1 MRVAV
6 IGAGSWGTT
15 VACLAAEQSDVV
27 LWARRPELAE
37 ALRDG
42 RNPDYLPDFELPRFE
57 ATSDLQQ
64 ALSGAE
70 VVVLGVPSHG
80 LRTVLELAAPL
91 IDDNIPILSLIKGI
105 ERETHMR
112 MTEVVADV
120 MPDHDRRVVGVLSG
134 PNLAKEI
141 MAHQPA
147 ATVVA
152 VRDPEWLGRLQHLF
166 ITPWFRVYTNNDVV
180 GCETAGATKNVMAL
194 AAGAAH
200 GLGFGMNT
208 VSTMMTR
215 ALAEIVRLG
224 VALGGNPLT
233 FGGLAGVGDLV
244 ATCMS
249 TQSRNHTVGFR
260 LGQGEELDHIVDDMK
275 MVAEGV
281 KTTEG
286 IIALAARHDVDMP
299 IAREVGAVL
308 HGGKS
313 PEDALLTLMTREA
326 KSEGYGII
334 D

>member
-141 MAHQPA
+141 MARQPA

-152 VRDPEWLGRLQHLF
+152 VRDPEWLERLQHLF

-260 LGQGEELDHIVDDMK
+260 LGQGEELDHIVADMK

-286 IIALAARHDVDMP
+286 IIALADEHDVDMP

-308 HGGKS
+308 YDGKS

>member
-37 ALRDG
+37 ALQGG
-42 RNPDYLPDFELPRFE
+42 RNPDYLPDFELPAFA
-57 ATSDLQQ
+57 ATSDIEQ
-64 ALSGAE
+64 ALAGAE
-70 VVVLGVPSHG
+70 VIVLGVPSHG
-80 LRTVLELAAPL
+80 LRAVLEHAAPF
-91 IDDNIPILSLIKGI
+91 IGNDRPILSLIKGI
-105 ERETHMR
+105 ERSTHMR

-120 MPDHDRRVVGVLSG
+120 LPDHNRRVVGVLSG

-141 MAHQPA
+141 MARQPA

-152 VRDPEWLGRLQHLF
+152 VRDEEWLVRLQHLF

-208 VSTMMTR
+208 VATMMTR

-249 TQSRNHTVGFR
+249 TQSRNHTVGYR
-260 LGQGEELDHIVDDMK
+260 LGQGEQLDDIVADMK

-286 IIALAARHDVDMP
+286 IIALAAEHDVDMP

-308 HGGKS
+308 YDGKS

>member
-15 VACLAAEQSDVV
+15 VACLATESSDVV

-37 ALRDG
+37 ALRTG
-42 RNPDYLPDFELPRFE
+42 RNPDYLPDFELPSFE
-57 ATSDLQQ
+57 ATSDLEQ
-64 ALSGAE
+64 ALAGAE
-70 VVVLGVPSHG
+70 VIVLGVPSHG
-80 LRTVLELAAPL
+80 LRAVLQDAAPF
-91 IDDNIPILSLIKGI
+91 IADDRPILSLIKGI
-105 ERETHMR
+105 ERSTHMR

-120 MPDHDRRVVGVLSG
+120 LPDHDRRVVGVLSG

-141 MAHQPA
+141 MARQPA

-152 VRDPEWLGRLQHLF
+152 VRDAAWLVQLQHLF

-260 LGQGEELDHIVDDMK
+260 LGRGEQLDDIIAEMQ

-286 IIALAARHDVDMP
+286 IIALAVKHDVDMP

-308 HGGKS
+308 YDGKS

>member
-15 VACLAAEQSDVV
+15 VACLAAENADVV

-37 ALRDG
+37 AIRGG
-42 RNPDYLPDFELPRFE
+42 RNPDYLPDFPLPSFG
-57 ATSDLQQ
+57 ATSNLDE
-64 ALSGAE
+64 ALDGADI
-70 VVVLGVPSHG
+70 VVLGVPSHG
-80 LRTVLELAAPL
+80 LRAVLEDAAGL
-91 IDDNIPILSLIKGI
+91 IAPDRPIISLVKGI
-105 ERETHMR
+105 ERGTHMR

-120 MPDHDRRVVGVLSG
+120 LPEHNRRVVGVLSG

-141 MAHQPA
+141 MQQQPA

-152 VRDPEWLGRLQHLF
+152 VRDEDWLLKLQGVF
-166 ITPWFRVYTNNDVV
+166 ITGHFRVYTNNDVV
-180 GCETAGATKNVMAL
+180 GCEIAGATKNVMAL

-224 VALGGNPLT
+224 VAMGGNPLT

-249 TQSRNHTVGFR
+249 TQSRNHTVGYR
-260 LGQGEELDHIVDDMK
+260 LGTGEKLDDIIADMN

-281 KTTEG
+281 KGTEG
-286 IIALAARHDVDMP
+286 IVALADRHDVDMP
-299 IAREVGAVL
+299 IAREVAKVL
-308 HGGKS
+308 YEGKS
-313 PEDALLTLMTREA
+313 TPDALHTLMTREA
-326 KSEGYGII
+326 KAEGYGII

>member
-91 IDDNIPILSLIKGI
+91 IDDTIPILSLIKGI

-141 MAHQPA
+141 MARQPA

-152 VRDPEWLGRLQHLF
+152 VRDTEWLGRLQHLF

-260 LGQGEELDHIVDDMK
+260 LGQGEELDHIVADMK

-286 IIALAARHDVDMP
+286 IIALAREHDVDMP

-308 HGGKS
+308 YDGKS